1 MNFLINNFQLELC
14 DNNLTGEDLEKLVQL
29 CPKLYK
35 IKLDNN
41 KIESLDLLK
50 KLKGLSLEKIS
61 IKGNPFINNNNYKNE
76 IFNFFPKLIS
86 IDGKNIKGEEIES
99 TEYEEEMEGEEL
111 EDNEEELEEE
121 EYDEDDDDDSEEYNE
136 EEDDIDEEE
145 ENEKIHKKQK
155 H

>member
-41 KIESLDLLK
+41 KIESVDFLK

-61 IKGNPFINNNNYKNE
+61 IKGNPFVTNKNYNNE
-76 IFNFFPKLIS
+76 IFNFFPELIA
-86 IDGKNIKGEEIES
+86 IDGINSSGLPIES
-99 TEYEEEMEGEEL
+99 TEYGEEKK
-111 EDNEEELEEE
+111 EE
-121 EYDEDDDDDSEEYNE
+121 E
-136 EEDDIDEEE
+136 EEDDEEE
-145 ENEKIHKKQK
+145 
-155 H
+155 

>member
-1 MNFLINNFQLELC
+1 M
-14 DNNLTGEDLEKLVQL
+14 
-29 CPKLYK
+29 
-35 IKLDNN
+35 
-41 KIESLDLLK
+41 
-50 KLKGLSLEKIS
+50 
-61 IKGNPFINNNNYKNE
+61 NNNNYKDE
-76 IFNFFPKLIS
+76 IFIFFPELIA
-86 IDGKNIKGEEIES
+86 IDGKNNKGEEIES
-99 TEYEEEMEGEEL
+99 TEYGDEMEGEEI

>member
-14 DNNLTGEDLEKLVQL
+14 ENNLTGEDLEKLVQL

-41 KIESLDLLK
+41 KIESLDSIK

-61 IKGNPFINNNNYKNE
+61 VKGNPFVNNNNYKDE
-76 IFNFFPKLIS
+76 IFIFFPELIA
-86 IDGKNIKGEEIES
+86 IDGKNNKGEEIES
-99 TEYEEEMEGEEL
+99 TEYGDEMEGEEI

-121 EYDEDDDDDSEEYNE
+121 EFDDDESEEYNE
-136 EEDDIDEEE
+136 EEDDIDDDDEE
-145 ENEKIHKKQK
+145 ENEKSHKKHK